1 MSYIHPSWN
10 YQGHQGIPM
19 DQHMAYDPAMV
30 PPPMMHPIDGYM
42 YPHPPMEMIDYYH
55 QPIMDYDEYT
65 ENLSRPRLTKE
76 QVETLEAQFQAHPKP
91 SSNVKRQLAAQTN
104 LSLPRVANW
113 FQNRR
118 AKAKQQKRQ
127 EEFEKMTKAK
137 AEAEEAARRKSET
150 LDQISGSRKGS
161 IVKEESDKSATPKQ
175 TPTSASSGHV
185 KTDSTSSR
193 SKHHKTKSESAR
205 EATFASLQRALN
217 AACAARDRFGRRINP
232 RNKNEAVPEEDD
244 EEVLSPS
251 SMPPPKTAIP
261 ANEHGNLANINS
273 SFPGWS
279 DVKEEPAPWGSSEQD
294 ENVGYSTAE
303 QIPYPA
309 CHQPMAEMPSS
320 HSMQQNMD
328 IYPSHLPPHREEWSE
343 DREVQ
348 QDNVVYSN
356 MQYPMSMQAPD
367 ISLSR
372 RESSDALT
380 TSLEGI
386 GICTPGQS
394 GLSQSLDR
402 VEGNSWKESGKE
414 LDLAARRKRPR
425 PAAIGTSGSRPL
437 ANSTSMSSLS
447 PTARMP
453 NPGAGSSMRQS
464 KSTQSLNSRYAGV
477 RKASAAQRSPLN
489 FTFAETGSIKKAEKM
504 LRPSVSTST
513 LAPPTPLT
521 PQDLGHFMPASPT
534 DSNYCLSAHS
544 AAHFFPTS
552 QPMQVNIAS
561 PPTTPLDIYSP
572 FPYQNVAPPMSA
584 PAQVSSFPEYVACDS
599 MPMTARSWADTAS
612 ISSPEYPVGLQVPH
626 SSTVSPMGYDAT
638 TDHAGQAFGM
648 DPVSGSPTLIYSIED
663 TDMPG
668 SVELAERKRAGFMI
682 PEYSENDSRYGGHH
696 LSSMQKPKAY
706 TFTNNTTPSNYPS

>member
-1 MSYIHPSWN
+1 
-10 YQGHQGIPM
+10 
-19 DQHMAYDPAMV
+19 
-30 PPPMMHPIDGYM
+30 
-42 YPHPPMEMIDYYH
+42 
-55 QPIMDYDEYT
+55 
-65 ENLSRPRLTKE
+65 
-76 QVETLEAQFQAHPKP
+76 
-91 SSNVKRQLAAQTN
+91 
-104 LSLPRVANW
+104 
-113 FQNRR
+113 
-118 AKAKQQKRQ
+118 
-127 EEFEKMTKAK
+127 MTKAK

-150 LDQISGSRKGS
+150 LDLLSRSRKAS
-161 IVKEESDKSATPKQ
+161 IAKEESEKTATPKQ
-175 TPTSASSGHV
+175 TPTSTSSGHV
-185 KTDSTSSR
+185 KTDSMSSR

-232 RNKNEAVPEEDD
+232 RSKSDTVTEDD
-244 EEVLSPS
+244 EEEAVSPS
-251 SMPPPKTAIP
+251 SMPPPKTATP
-261 ANEHGNLANINS
+261 SNDHKNLTTINS
-273 SFPGWS
+273 SFSGWS
-279 DVKEEPAPWGSSEQD
+279 DMKEEPVAWASSEHD
-294 ENVGYSTAE
+294 ENLGYSRAE
-303 QIPYPA
+303 QASYST
-309 CHQPMAEMPSS
+309 CHQPMAEMPNPS
-320 HSMQQNMD
+320 HSVQQNME
-328 IYPSHLPPHREEWSE
+328 IYSNQLPPHREEWSE
-343 DREVQ
+343 DREGQ
-348 QDNVVYSN
+348 QNNVVYSN

-367 ISLSR
+367 ISIAR

-394 GLSQSLDR
+394 SLSQSLDR
-402 VEGNSWKESGKE
+402 VEGASWKESGKE

-447 PTARMP
+447 PTPRMP
-453 NPGAGSSMRQS
+453 SSGAGNSMRQS
-464 KSTQSLNSRYAGV
+464 KSAQSLNSRYAGV

-489 FTFAETGSIKKAEKM
+489 FTFAESGSIKKAEKM

-521 PQDLGHFMPASPT
+521 PQDLHHFMPASPT

-572 FPYQNVAPPMSA
+572 FPYHNVAPPMSA
-584 PAQVSSFPEYVACDS
+584 PAHVSSFPEYVGCDS

-626 SSTVSPMGYDAT
+626 STTVSPMGYDAT
-638 TDHAGQAFGM
+638 TDHTGQAFGM
-648 DPVSGSPTLIYSIED
+648 EPVSGSPSLIYSIED

-668 SVELAERKRAGFMI
+668 SVELAERKRTEFMMHEF
-682 PEYSENDSRYGGHH
+682 PEHDGRYGGHH
-696 LSSMQKPKAY
+696 SSSMQKPKAY
-706 TFTNNTTPSNYPS
+706 TFQNNTTPSNYPS